1 MARKTNLD
9 GLIHCDSCG
18 EDYSAT
24 YKRCPFCGG
33 RQSGTAPVRQDPDD
47 EDDGYQPGRF
57 RDDDYDRYQDYGS
70 ESEFAEAGF
79 TMKEN
84 SDDDDLA
91 VADAE
96 PDEFAEDDIFDE
108 ED

>member
-1 MARKTNLD
+1 
-9 GLIHCDSCG
+9 
-18 EDYSAT
+18 
-24 YKRCPFCGG
+24 
-33 RQSGTAPVRQDPDD
+33 
-47 EDDGYQPGRF
+47 
-57 RDDDYDRYQDYGS
+57 
-70 ESEFAEAGF
+70 
-79 TMKEN
+79 MKEN